1 MIDHN
6 LKIQLEKATQELNQ
20 TPDVE
25 GNLIV
30 TNNGSILHHILR
42 ADVDI
47 NLFGPMS
54 QVISSSSSRL
64 LYSCKQG
71 TMKRVLVESSGG
83 KALFLS
89 LDNVHLIILMQSM
102 ANLGLVMVT
111 AKRAADKIMELT
123 HDLELTTPEIP
134 VKEEVLETE
143 ETLDTEEIIKPVKP
157 KVTMEDADEKVV
169 EKNVEEI
176 EAAQKVEETSLTELE
191 PEISPDAKSELKEE
205 FPPIIEDQSTTVE
218 RELEQVET
226 ESEVVKSVIPTV
238 KPPISFP
245 KLPDKVLVSNDL
257 EERSELILEI
267 YEAIFLAM
275 ALGAA
280 KIMGTAPARGLT
292 KQFLPFEECQRLLNG
307 VDLKNNATID
317 FSQIRKNAEKISL
330 AEREET
336 FISDFSRMISI
347 ITENYGKVMGYEA
360 FRAMVRPEFQAIT
373 QSYGEA
379 MDKLGI
385 KTKIHPEIAS
395 LVF

>member
-30 TNNGSILHHILR
+30 ATNGEVLHYHLR
-42 ADVDI
+42 AEVDI

-64 LYSCKQG
+64 LNSSNQG
-71 TMKRVLVESSGG
+71 AMKRVLVESSGG

-89 LDNVHLIILMQSM
+89 LENVHLIILIQSS

-111 AKRAADKIMELT
+111 AKRAADKITKLT
-123 HDLELTTPEIP
+123 HDLELTTPEIHI
-134 VKEEVLETE
+134 KEEVLEP
-143 ETLDTEEIIKPVKP
+143 EEIIEPVKT
-157 KVTMEDADEKVV
+157 KVTVEDTEVKELEKDF
-169 EKNVEEI
+169 EEI
-176 EAAQKVEETSLTELE
+176 EAAQKVDEASLTKLE
-191 PEISPDAKSELKEE
+191 PEISADAKSELKEE
-205 FPPIIEDQSTTVE
+205 IPPITEDQSITVE
-218 RELEQVET
+218 KKLEQGET
-226 ESEVVKSVIPTV
+226 KSEIGESVIPTV

-245 KLPDKVLVSNDL
+245 KLPDKVLVSDDI

-275 ALGAA
+275 AMGAA

-292 KQFLPFEECQRLLNG
+292 KRFLPFEKCKRLLND
-307 VDLKNNATID
+307 VDLKSNATID
-317 FSQIRKNAEKISL
+317 FSQIRENAEKISL

-336 FISDFSRMISI
+336 FISDFSQMIAI

-360 FRAMVRPEFQAIT
+360 FRAMVRPEFLAIS

-379 MDKLGI
+379 MEKLGI

-395 LVF
+395 LVS

>member
-6 LKIQLEKATQELNQ
+6 LKIQLEKATQELNH

-25 GNLIV
+25 GSLIV
-30 TNNGSILHHILR
+30 ASNGGILHHHLR

-54 QVISSSSSRL
+54 QVISSSSRRL
-64 LYSCKQG
+64 LNSSNQG

-89 LDNVHLIILMQSM
+89 LDNVYLIILMQSL

-111 AKRAADKIMELT
+111 AKRAADKITKLT
-123 HDLELTTPEIP
+123 HDLELTTPEILS
-134 VKEEVLETE
+134 KEEFLESEKSLETE
-143 ETLDTEEIIKPVKP
+143 EIIESVKP
-157 KVTMEDADEKVV
+157 KMTVGDAKVKVV
-169 EKNVEEI
+169 EKDV
-176 EAAQKVEETSLTELE
+176 KETSLTELE
-191 PEISPDAKSELKEE
+191 PEISTDVKSELKKEV
-205 FPPIIEDQSTTVE
+205 PPIKEDQSTSVE
-218 RELEQVET
+218 KELEQVET
-226 ESEVVKSVIPTV
+226 ESGVSESVIPTF

-245 KLPDKVLVSNDL
+245 KLPYKVVVSDDL
-257 EERSELILEI
+257 EERSKLILEI

-275 ALGAA
+275 TLGAA

-292 KQFLPFEECQRLLNG
+292 KRFLPIEECQRLLNG
-307 VDLKNNATID
+307 VDLKSNATIN

-336 FISDFSRMISI
+336 LISDFSQIISI

-379 MDKLGI
+379 INKLGI
-385 KTKIHPEIAS
+385 KTKIHPEISS
-395 LVF
+395 LVSD

>member
-30 TNNGSILHHILR
+30 ANNGGILHHNLR

-64 LYSCKQG
+64 LNSSNQG
-71 TMKRVLVESSGG
+71 AMKRVLVESSGG

-89 LDNVHLIILMQSM
+89 MDNVHLIILMQSM

-111 AKRAADKIMELT
+111 AKRAADKITELT
-123 HDLELTTPEIP
+123 HDLELTTPKIP
-134 VKEEVLETE
+134 VKEEVLEPE
-143 ETLDTEEIIKPVKP
+143 EPLETEEIIEPVKQ
-157 KVTMEDADEKVV
+157 KTVQDAIVKAV
-169 EKNVEEI
+169 EKDVEEI

-191 PEISPDAKSELKEE
+191 PEISADAKSELKEE
-205 FPPIIEDQSTTVE
+205 VPPIIKDQTTTVE

-226 ESEVVKSVIPTV
+226 ESKVVESAIPTV

-245 KLPDKVLVSNDL
+245 KLPDKVLVSDDL

-292 KQFLPFEECQRLLNG
+292 KHFLPFEECQRLLNG
-307 VDLKNNATID
+307 VDLKSNATID

>member
-20 TPDVE
+20 ISDVE

-30 TNNGSILHHILR
+30 AINGEILHHHLR

-64 LYSCKQG
+64 LNSSDQG
-71 TMKRVLVESSGG
+71 TMKRVLLESFGG
-83 KALFLS
+83 KALFLT
-89 LDNVHLIILMQSM
+89 LDNVHLIILMQTL

-111 AKRAADKIMELT
+111 ARRAADEIKELT
-123 HDLELTTPEIP
+123 HDLKLTTTETS
-134 VKEEVLETE
+134 VKEEVLEQ
-143 ETLDTEEIIKPVKP
+143 KKS
-157 KVTMEDADEKVV
+157 MEDAKVKLV
-169 EKNVEEI
+169 EKFVEEI
-176 EAAQKVEETSLTELE
+176 KESPNGEETPLTELE
-191 PEISPDAKSELKEE
+191 PELSAELKSELKEE
-205 FPPIIEDQSTTVE
+205 VPPIIKDEQTIE
-218 RELEQVET
+218 EELVLAET
-226 ESEVVKSVIPTV
+226 ESEVEKSVIPTV
-238 KPPISFP
+238 KPPIAFP
-245 KLPDKVLVSNDL
+245 KLPEKISVPDNND
-257 EERSELILEI
+257 ERSKLILEI

-292 KQFLPFEECQRLLNG
+292 KKFLPFEECQKLLNG
-307 VDLKNNATID
+307 VDLKSNATID
-317 FSQIRKNAEKISL
+317 FSQIRKNAEKISI

-336 FISDFSRMISI
+336 FISDFSRMIEI

-360 FRAMVRPEFQAIT
+360 FRAMVRPEFQAIN

-385 KTKIHPEIAS
+385 RTKLHPEIAS

>member
-6 LKIQLEKATQELNQ
+6 LKIQLEKVTQELNQ
-20 TPDVE
+20 IPDVE

-30 TNNGSILHHILR
+30 ASNGGILHYNLR

-47 NLFGPMS
+47 KLFGPMS

-64 LYSCKQG
+64 LNSSNQG
-71 TMKRVLVESSGG
+71 AMKRVLVESSGG

-89 LDNVHLIILMQSM
+89 LDNVHLIILMQSLS
-102 ANLGLVMVT
+102 NLGLVMVT
-111 AKRAADKIMELT
+111 AKRAADKITELT
-123 HDLELTTPEIP
+123 HDLELTTPEIS
-134 VKEEVLETE
+134 VKKEVLEPEKPLETE
-143 ETLDTEEIIKPVKP
+143 ESIEPLKP
-157 KVTMEDADEKVV
+157 KVIVEYSEVKVAEKD
-169 EKNVEEI
+169 VEEI
-176 EAAQKVEETSLTELE
+176 EAPQKVEETSLTELE
-191 PEISPDAKSELKEE
+191 PDISADAMRELKEE
-205 FPPIIEDQSTTVE
+205 VPPIIEDQSSTVE
-218 RELEQVET
+218 KELEQVET
-226 ESEVVKSVIPTV
+226 ESKVLKSVIPIV

-245 KLPDKVLVSNDL
+245 KLPDKVLVSDDP

-275 ALGAA
+275 TLGAA

-292 KQFLPFEECQRLLNG
+292 KRFLPFEDCQRLLNS
-307 VDLKNNATID
+307 VDLKSNATID

-336 FISDFSRMISI
+336 FISDFSHMITI

-360 FRAMVRPEFQAIT
+360 FRAMVRPEFQAIL

-379 MDKLGI
+379 MDKFGI

>member
-1 MIDHN
+1 MIDYN

-30 TNNGSILHHILR
+30 ASNGEILHHQLR

-54 QVISSSSSRL
+54 QVISSSSSRML
-64 LYSCKQG
+64 NSSNQG
-71 TMKRVLVESSGG
+71 AMKRVLVESSGG

-89 LDNVHLIILMQSM
+89 LENVHLILLIQSS

-111 AKRAADKIMELT
+111 AKRAADKIKKIT
-123 HDLELTTPEIP
+123 HDLELTPPDIHI
-134 VKEEVLETE
+134 KEEIIEPE
-143 ETLDTEEIIKPVKP
+143 RPPETEEIIKPVKN
-157 KVTMEDADEKVV
+157 KVNVEDAKVKVIEKDF
-169 EKNVEEI
+169 EETK
-176 EAAQKVEETSLTELE
+176 AAKKVEEASSIELE
-191 PEISPDAKSELKEE
+191 PEISADAKSELMGE
-205 FPPIIEDQSTTVE
+205 ITLITEDQSSTVE
-218 RELEQVET
+218 KELEHVET
-226 ESEVVKSVIPTV
+226 EVLESVIPTV

-245 KLPDKVLVSNDL
+245 KLPEKVSVTDDF
-257 EERSELILEI
+257 EERSELILKI

-292 KQFLPFEECQRLLNG
+292 KQFLPFEKCQRLLNG
-307 VDLKNNATID
+307 VDLKSNATID

-330 AEREET
+330 AEREEI
-336 FISDFSRMISI
+336 FITDFSRMIAI

-360 FRAMVRPEFQAIT
+360 FRAMVRPEFHAINL
-373 QSYGEA
+373 SYGEA
-379 MDKLGI
+379 MEKLGI

-395 LVF
+395 LVS